1 MNQSTSV
8 YKALQDFAAAVT
20 AKMTQVT
27 AGEPEDQVRGP
38 FETFMAAAA
47 RVHGENVVCTGETP
61 LPDRLGRPDYAVHR
75 NQLLAGYVEL
85 KAPGTGATA
94 TRFKDR
100 NRDQFNRFS
109 ATPNILYTDGNEWAL
124 YRNGELA
131 DKVVRI
137 SGDVATQGR
146 KAVKA
151 GNVRDVGRLLRNFL
165 SWEPIIPRD
174 RNGKID
180 LRGFAELLAPLCRM
194 LRDDVTDAL
203 KDQNSPLVQLAGD
216 WRQLLFPDASDE
228 QFADA
233 YAQTVTFALLLGCS
247 EGADPLTLE
256 SARDALAAQHN
267 LLSRALQVLT
277 DPGARADIAASLD
290 LLLRVIDVVTPATL
304 TGPEDPWLYF
314 YEDFLA
320 VYDPRLR
327 KDAGAYYTPIEVVRA
342 QVRLIDDLLV
352 RRLSKPLGF
361 ADPGVVTLDPAVG
374 TGTYLLGVIEHA
386 LGRVKEEQGPGAVA
400 GQATA
405 LAQNL
410 YGFELLVGPYAVSEL
425 RVSRALRDDGAAL
438 PADGTHIYLTDTLES
453 PDAKPPQMPFIL
465 LPIAEQHRKALAI
478 KSAVPVIVCLGNPPY
493 DRHDAMDTESE
504 ANLSQYGGWVR
515 FGDPLPDNVVKD
527 RRGRDRGLRTAEAR
541 LERRQQLA
549 ILKDFL
555 DPATAAGH
563 GVHVKN
569 LYNLYVYFWRW
580 ALWKVFE
587 HETATGPGIVSFISA
602 SSYLD
607 GDAFSGMREH
617 IRRQCD
623 EIWILDLGGEGRGT
637 RQDGNVF
644 TIQTPV
650 AISVAF
656 RAKEAETDKP
666 AKVHHARIEGTRAE
680 KLAVLDAVEGFAN
693 AKVEWQ
699 DCPDA
704 WQAPFRPAGKGH
716 YFDWPLLTDLMPW
729 QHSGAQIKRT
739 WPIAPDAET
748 LERRWRALLASPGST
763 DLAKSFKETRDRKIN
778 SLCSPL
784 FEGDGAEVPIV
795 ELPQD
800 APIPHVVRYSYRSF
814 DRQWF
819 IADTRLGDFLR
830 PDLWRAHGERQV
842 YLTSLLT
849 KFLGAGPALTACATI
864 PDLDHF
870 SGRGAKDTIPLYRA
884 ADASQGNITPGLLE
898 ILATEYERNVTPE
911 DFLAYIYGVIAQ
923 PPFTTRFKT
932 ELGTRE
938 LRVPITK
945 DTELF
950 EQILDAGSHLLWL
963 HTYGERFIPTG
974 QTRGRIP
981 PGSARCVKA
990 IPGGADDYPETFAYN
1005 DATRTLRVGEGE
1017 FAPVAPEVYEFEV
1030 SGLKILQSWLKYR
1043 MKKGAGKKSS
1053 PLDDIRPERWTS
1065 QFTSEL
1071 LGLLWVLEATL
1082 KCYPEQSRLL
1092 EAVVASD
1099 CLRAD
1104 ELPRVPEVM
1113 RKPPKTQTI
1122 NSSLFDTEY
1131 GL

>member
-1 MNQSTSV
+1 M
-8 YKALQDFAAAVT
+8 KANDPIHAGLQNFAAAVT

-27 AGEPEDQVRGP
+27 LGEPEDQVRGP
-38 FETFMAAAA
+38 FEIFMAATA
-47 RVHGENVVCTGETP
+47 RAFGWEVVCTGETS

-100 NRDQFNRFS
+100 NRDQFKRFS
-109 ATPNILYTDGNEWAL
+109 AIPNILYTDGNEWAL

-203 KDQNSPLVQLAGD
+203 KDQNSPLVQLGKD

-233 YAQTVTFALLLGCS
+233 YAQTVTFALLLGRS
-247 EGADPLTLE
+247 EGADPLTLD
-256 SARDALAAQHN
+256 SAETALAVQHN

-327 KDAGAYYTPIEVVRA
+327 KDAGAYYTPVEVVRA

-465 LPIAEQHRKALAI
+465 RPIAEQHRKALAI

-493 DRHDAMDTESE
+493 DRHDAVDTENE

-515 FGDPLPDNVVKD
+515 FGDPLPDSVVKD
-527 RRGRDRGLRTAEAR
+527 RRGRDRELRTAEAR

-587 HETATGPGIVSFISA
+587 HETARGPGIVSFISA

-637 RQDGNVF
+637 RQDDNVF
-644 TIQTPV
+644 AIQTPV

-680 KLAVLDAVEGFAN
+680 KLATLAAIDSF
-693 AKVEWQ
+693 AKVKLKWQ

-716 YFDWPLLTDLMPW
+716 YFTWPLLTDLMPW
-729 QHSGAQIKRT
+729 QHSGVQLKRT
-739 WPIAPDAET
+739 WPIAPDAEV
-748 LERRWRALLASPGST
+748 LEHRWRSLLNAEDRSKAFRETEDRTVDGTYRVALTERSDST
-763 DLAKSFKETRDRKIN
+763 
-778 SLCSPL
+778 
-784 FEGDGAEVPIV
+784 PIT
-795 ELPQD
+795 ELPD
-800 APIPHVVRYSYRSF
+800 STSIPEVQQYAYRSL
-814 DRQWF
+814 DRHY
-819 IADTRLGDFLR
+819 IIVDGRLMSRPR

-842 YLTSLLT
+842 YLTSLLNHP
-849 KFLGAGPALTACATI
+849 LGDGPAATACSHL
-864 PDLDHF
+864 PDLHHF
-870 SGRGAKDTIPLYRA
+870 RGSYGAKEVFPLYRT
-884 ADASQGNITPGLLE
+884 ADASQANIAPDLLE
-898 ILATEYERNVTPE
+898 ILGKAYQRDVTPE
-911 DFLAYIYGVIAQ
+911 NFVAYVYGTLAQ
-923 PPFTTRFKT
+923 PTFTARFKT
-932 ELGTRE
+932 ELETRE
-938 LRVPITK
+938 LRLPITK
-945 DTELF
+945 DAALF
-950 EQILDAGSHLLWL
+950 EKVRKAGAQLLWL
-963 HTYGERFIPTG
+963 HTYGERFVPVK
-974 QTRGRIP
+974 QTRGRVP
-981 PGSARCVKA
+981 PGGAKCVKA
-990 IPGGADDYPETFAYN
+990 IPGDPDGYPGKFAYN
-1005 DATRTLRVGEGE
+1005 DATQALLIGEGE
-1017 FAPVAPEVYEFEV
+1017 FSPVAPEVYEFEV
-1030 SGLKILQSWLKYR
+1030 SGLKVLQSWLKYR
-1043 MKKGAGKKSS
+1043 MKNGAGRKSS
-1053 PLDDIRPERWTS
+1053 PLDDIRPKRWTS
-1065 QFTSEL
+1065 QFTTEL
-1071 LGLLWVLEATL
+1071 LELLWVLEATV
-1082 KCYPEQSRLL
+1082 KSYPQQERLL
-1092 EAVVASD
+1092 EAIVSGD
-1099 CLRAD
+1099 CFRAD